1 MSKDVNRREYIE
13 EQVGSEFLA
22 DFLEKTE
29 GMEEALQEADVPQ
42 KDLEE
47 QVETVEEEEKT
58 VSPGDQLQI
67 LVKAISDELGMDDL
81 NSWVEEAQEALALI
95 PELKAEIAELK
106 KEDDQKIAEQ
116 IAPPQSFPWAW
127 TQRESESKD
136 NVLDEN
142 DPDDSEMLKDMDA
155 DENWLM
161 QAAMGETVIQ

>member
-1 MSKDVNRREYIE
+1 MEYIE
-13 EQVGSEFLA
+13 EQVGPEFLA

-42 KDLEE
+42 KDLDE

-95 PELKAEIAELK
+95 PELKAEIA
-106 KEDDQKIAEQ
+106 IAEQ